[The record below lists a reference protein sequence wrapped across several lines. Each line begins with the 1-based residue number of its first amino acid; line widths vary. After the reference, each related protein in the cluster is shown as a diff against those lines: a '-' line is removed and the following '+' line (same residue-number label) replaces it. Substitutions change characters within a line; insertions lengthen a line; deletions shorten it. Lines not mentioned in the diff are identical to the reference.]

1 MNHVVS
7 IIAITSILDDA
18 IIVVITVDTIV
29 IDTIAVIVVIVV
41 RLCEAE
47 ETLTWIVIFW

>member
-29 IDTIAVIVVIVV
+29 IDTIAVNVV